1 MNRFRRCA
9 SWIVVALLA
18 GAASAQTYPDRVIR
32 VVVPYPAG
40 GPTDGLGRIIAKG
53 LQDAWGQP
61 AIVENRPGA
70 AGNIGSDF
78 VAKAAP
84 DGYTLLVNSGP
95 TMVISQSLFGNLPYD
110 PLKDLAPV
118 TQAVLLP
125 NILVARPTLPATS
138 VQELITL
145 LKANPGKFNFASAGG
160 GTVGH
165 MAGELFKQMAG
176 VDMVHIPYKGAA
188 PAMADLLGGQ
198 VDIFFDT
205 IASALP
211 YVKAGKLRVL
221 GISSAKG
228 SPLLPD
234 VPTIAQAGVPGFD
247 ANPSFGVFAP
257 AGTPHAIV
265 VKLGGE
271 IAAILNERVARQRL
285 ENLGMEI
292 AADTPEQFGA
302 YMREQSGKWAKLI
315 RDAKIVAT
323 Q

>member
-1 MNRFRRCA
+1 MAILRN
-9 SWIVVALLA
+9 VVWLLLA
-18 GAASAQTYPDRVIR
+18 CLPLSSVAQNYPDRPIK

-40 GPTDGLGRIIAKG
+40 GPTDALGRIIAKG

-61 AIVENRPGA
+61 VIVENRAGA

-78 VAKAAP
+78 VAKAP
-84 DGYTLLVNSGP
+84 QDGYTLLVNSGP
-95 TMVISQSLFGNLPYD
+95 TMVISQTLLGNLTYD
-110 PLKDLAPV
+110 PLKDLSPV

-125 NILVARPTLPATS
+125 NVLVVRESLPAKS
-138 VQELITL
+138 VKDLIAL
-145 LKANPGKFNFASAGG
+145 LKASPGKFNFASAGT

-188 PAMADLLGGQ
+188 PAMTDLIGGR

-211 YVKAGKLRVL
+211 YIQAGKIRAL

-228 SPLLPD
+228 SALLPD
-234 VPTIAQAGVPGFD
+234 VPTIADAGVPGFD
-247 ANPSFGVFAP
+247 ANPSFGVFIP
-257 AGTPHAIV
+257 AGTPEAIV
-265 VKLGGE
+265 DRISQQIGRVLT
-271 IAAILNERVARQRL
+271 ERTVRMRL
-285 ENLGMEI
+285 EALGMDI
-292 AADTPEQFGA
+292 ATDTPQQFGT
-302 YMREQSGKWAKLI
+302 YMRNQSTKWANLI

>member
-1 MNRFRRCA
+1 
-9 SWIVVALLA
+9 
-18 GAASAQTYPDRVIR
+18 
-32 VVVPYPAG
+32 
-40 GPTDGLGRIIAKG
+40 
-53 LQDAWGQP
+53 
-61 AIVENRPGA
+61 
-70 AGNIGSDF
+70 
-78 VAKAAP
+78 VAKSPP

-95 TMVISQSLFGNLPYD
+95 TMVISQSLFGNLSYD

-125 NILVARPTLPATS
+125 NVLVVRPTLPATS
-138 VQELITL
+138 VKELIAL
-145 LKANPGKFNFASAGG
+145 LKANPGKFNFASAGS

-176 VDMVHIPYKGAA
+176 VDMVHVPYKGAA

-211 YVKAGKLRVL
+211 HIKAGKLRVL

-257 AGTPHAIV
+257 AGTPP
-265 VKLGGE
+265 
-271 IAAILNERVARQRL
+271 AILNRVSQEIARGLREKDARERL
-285 ENLGMEI
+285 EALGMEI
-292 AADTPEQFGA
+292 ATDTPEQFGA
-302 YMREQSGKWAKLI
+302 YMRDQSTKWATLI
-315 RDAKIVAT
+315 RDAKIVASP
-323 Q
+323 